1 MSLQLTA
8 FAIFIAVLAMPAAAE
23 TWSNSDVKRS
33 SPTWRSDAR
42 SQPRPHRTNGR
53 NDCGN
58 GDCRGA
64 NSPGILGGAPGD
76 F

>member
-1 MSLQLTA
+1 MSIRATALAIALLT
-8 FAIFIAVLAMPAAAE
+8 FAAPAGAQ
-23 TWSNSDVKRS
+23 TWWNGHPSH
-33 SPTWRSDAR
+33 PTPAWRPNTAHP
-42 SQPRPHRTNGR
+42 QPPHRTNGR

-64 NSPGILGGAPGD
+64 NSPGNMGGAPGD